1 MRKEIRIAGF
11 GGQGIVLAG
20 YILGKALSLYDG
32 LEAVMTQS
40 YGPEARG
47 GASSANIVVSDEPI
61 DYPFVQRPDILV
73 AISQEAY
80 TKFRPTAKP
89 KSIILIDGDL
99 VNTFED
105 DRPLEVPATRFAEEL
120 GRRIVTNVVMMG
132 FFTAITEVVSK
143 GAMEKA
149 IETSVKSKT
158 VPLNMNAF
166 AKGYEF
172 GSRQSSNHSEF
183 QTVVLDDD
191 LVKGDPI

>member
-32 LEAVMTQS
+32 LESVMTQS

-47 GASSANIVVSDEPI
+47 GASSANVIASDESI
-61 DYPFVQRPDILV
+61 DYPFVQQPDILV

-80 TKFRPTAKP
+80 SKFRPTAKP
-89 KSIILIDGDL
+89 DSLILIDAEL
-99 VNTFED
+99 IKPFEND
-105 DRPLEVPATRFAEEL
+105 QPYKIPATSFAEEL

-132 FFTAITEVVSK
+132 FFTAVTQVVSR

-149 IETSVKSKT
+149 IESSVKSKT
-158 VPLNMNAF
+158 VPLNMAAF
-166 AKGYEF
+166 ARGYEY
-172 GSRQSSNHSEF
+172 GIEQKSNKSEI
-183 QTVVLDDD
+183 QAVILDDD
-191 LVKGDPI
+191 LLNVDSI